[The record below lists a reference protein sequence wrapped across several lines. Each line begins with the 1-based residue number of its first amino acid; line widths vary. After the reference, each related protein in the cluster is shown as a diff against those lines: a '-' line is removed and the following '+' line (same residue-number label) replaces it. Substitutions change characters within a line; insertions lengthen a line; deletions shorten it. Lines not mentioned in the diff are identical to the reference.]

1 MAMRKVN
8 RRVKVGLTAMA
19 FVLGG
24 SFAVGNAAPGAYVT
38 VRAEDEGTVSVRD
51 RDGKGH
57 DRHDDQ
63 YADPCVYRKC
73 VYHAACISVLS
84 GAGEPAVQLQLP
96 YNRDRAGNLWNIRYR
111 YHSAGGVCGHS
122 GVSGKEKMTRI

>member
-63 YADPCVYRKC
+63 YADPSAVYK
-73 VYHAACISVLS
+73 AGNSIGFLCISDTV
-84 GAGEPAVQLQLP
+84 
-96 YNRDRAGNLWNIRYR
+96 NRD
-111 YHSAGGVCGHS
+111 
-122 GVSGKEKMTRI
+122 T

>member
-57 DRHDDQ
+57 HRHDDQ

-84 GAGEPAVQLQLP
+84 GTVQPAL
-96 YNRDRAGNLWNIRYR
+96 
-111 YHSAGGVCGHS
+111 
-122 GVSGKEKMTRI
+122 